1 MKTQN
6 YPTGEMIR
14 DIWAFISPSKT
25 KFFLGSFARITSDIV
40 WLFPIWAL
48 SEIITFASEYQA
60 GESQEFAWILLIA
73 IILSSI
79 YHFIFHDVAK
89 YLLYQVAENA
99 NINAQKKA
107 IHHLYDIDL
116 HWHEKENSGNKMQR
130 IVKGGGSLDA
140 IIRIYVDLFIESTIN
155 VIAILIILFA
165 LDWRLSAIL
174 LFFFFSYYFLSY
186 FLTKKAVR
194 QSHVVN
200 LEWENF
206 NGIAFE
212 SINNISLVKSLRI
225 GDKIFPFLT
234 TIGDRLTS
242 KIKKRIYYYRI
253 RAGALNI
260 YQEFFRIMMIA
271 FTLWQIFQ
279 GHFAIGTITM
289 VLLYF
294 GKIEAAAYEFSETYS
309 EFITAKIAMLRM
321 KEIFREIPHVEN
333 SGTQAFS
340 PDWKT
345 LEFKNIFFSY
355 HGQEVL
361 KNFSLVIT
369 RGEKIGIVGISGT
382 GKSTLFKLILKLTNE
397 YRGDISF
404 DGISLKDI
412 RRASYMKS
420 VAIVPQET
428 ELFHL
433 SLEQNVTLSQEEK
446 DEEHLGK
453 ALHISHVQD
462 FAHKLLQGIQSLV
475 GEKGIRLS
483 GGERQRV
490 GIARAIYQKPE
501 ILLLDEA
508 TSHLDIASEQ
518 KIQEALHAFF
528 QDITAIVIAHRLSTL
543 REMDRI
549 VVMDQGSVL
558 ELGTFD
564 ELMEKKGA
572 FFQLWKQQQL

>member
-1 MKTQN
+1 MKTQD

-14 DIWAFISPSKT
+14 DIWAFIAPSKT

-48 SEIITFASEYQA
+48 SEIITFAAGYQS
-60 GESQEFAWILLIA
+60 GEDQTFAWMLLLA
-73 IILSSI
+73 ISFSSL
-79 YHFIFHDVAK
+79 YHFVFHDISK

-99 NINAQKKA
+99 NIDAQKKA
-107 IHHLYDIDL
+107 IRHLYAIDL
-116 HWHEKENSGNKMQR
+116 HWHERENSGNKMQR
-130 IVKGGGSLDA
+130 IVKGGGSLNA

-155 VIAILIILFA
+155 VVAILIILFA

-174 LFFFFSYYFLSY
+174 LFFFFSYYLLSY
-186 FLTKKAVR
+186 FLTKKAVH
-194 QSHVVN
+194 QSHLTN

-225 GDKIFPFLT
+225 GEKIFPFLVS
-234 TIGDRLTS
+234 IGNRLTS
-242 KIKKRIYYYRI
+242 KIKNRIYYYRV
-253 RAGALNI
+253 RAGTLNL
-260 YQEFFRIMMIA
+260 YQEIFRMAMVA
-271 FTLWQIFQ
+271 FTIWQIFE
-279 GHFAIGTITM
+279 GNFAIGTITM

-309 EFITAKIAMLRM
+309 EFVTAKIAMLRM

-333 SGTQAFS
+333 SGIQDFS
-340 PDWKT
+340 SDWKT
-345 LEFKNIFFSY
+345 LAFKNVSFSY

-361 KNFSLVIT
+361 RDFSLTIT

-382 GKSTLFKLILKLTNE
+382 GKSTLFKLILKLTNK
-397 YRGDISF
+397 YSGDISF
-404 DGISLKDI
+404 DGIPLKDI
-412 RRASYMKS
+412 RRKSYMQS

-433 SLEQNVTLSQEEK
+433 SLEQNITLSQEEK
-446 DEEHLGK
+446 NEELLK
-453 ALHISHVQD
+453 KSLHISHVKD
-462 FAHKLLQGIQSLV
+462 FAHKLPKGTDSLV

-518 KIQEALHAFF
+518 KIQEALHSFF

-549 VVMDQGSVL
+549 VVMDQGKVL
-558 ELGTFD
+558 EEGSFD
-564 ELMEKKGA
+564 TLMKKKGA
-572 FFQLWKQQQL
+572 FFQLWKQQQF